1 MESKKKKS
9 ITPRSDL
16 YLFKSEKEEILKKN
30 RKKNHSKRV
39 KIHSL
44 QKNIHSFQP
53 THDEL
58 IKHFQLRKS
67 LIEKL
72 PQPKTEKE
80 WNEIN
85 TLSECYANQI
95 LLQVKYHESVEKR
108 IQQILGNK
116 K

>member
-39 KIHSL
+39 KI

-58 IKHFQLRKS
+58 IKHFQLRQS
-67 LIEKL
+67 LIQKM

-80 WNEIN
+80 WNATN
-85 TLSECYANQI
+85 SLSECYANQI

-108 IQQILGNK
+108 IQQILENK